1 MDATDEVERVRR
13 AKEGDTEAFEAL
25 IDAHQRSLFNI
36 AYRMVG
42 DHDEAED
49 LTQSAFVK
57 AYQHIG
63 RFDGRSPFF
72 GWIYRIL
79 VNEALNLLARRKRQA
94 PLEEPGPDPG
104 PGPEAEC
111 SDHETERIIH
121 EALGLLTEDHRQVII
136 LRHFVQLSY
145 REIGDTLGVPE
156 KTVKSRL
163 FTARQQLREILVRR
177 GVSAA

>member
-1 MDATDEVERVRR
+1 MDAADDAERVRR
-13 AKEGDTEAFEAL
+13 AKEGSTEAFEEL
-25 IDAHQRSLFNI
+25 IDAHQRPLFNV

-42 DHDEAED
+42 DYDEAED

-57 AYQHIG
+57 AYVHIG

-79 VNEALNLLARRKRQA
+79 VNEALNLLTRRKRLA

-111 SDHETERIIH
+111 SAHETEGIIN
-121 EALGLLTEDHRQVII
+121 EALGLLTEDYRQVVI
-136 LRHFVQLSY
+136 LRHFLQLSY

-177 GVSAA
+177 GVGAS